1 MFIHGDGYKG
11 LPQFAPFDKIIITC
25 GAPEVPKDLLLQLKI
40 GGRMVVPVGVDSQ
53 KMKLVVR
60 RDENNYNISEHGDF
74 SFVPM
79 LKNKS

>member
-25 GAPEVPKDLLLQLKI
+25 GAPEIPNELLYQLKN
-40 GGRMVVPVGVDSQ
+40 GGRMVVPVGVESQ
-53 KMKLVVR
+53 KMKLIVKN
-60 RDENNYNISEHGDF
+60 DDGKIDISEHGDF

-79 LKNKS
+79 LKTKK